1 MKILNLFIYRNAI
14 KLLTKFQTMKKSL
27 VILSVFAMGISYAQK
42 TTEIP
47 VFKSDK
53 EKSEWIQQNPELY
66 NQPTKEREFTS
77 VEEKRS
83 FNADPIRERVI
94 FADDSSFPTYVR
106 TGNKRLD
113 DETYAAKKA
122 KWIEQNAAKYEKLS
136 SVHDESEEEALR
148 AKKMALRS
156 KEKESNNPKN

>member
-1 MKILNLFIYRNAI
+1 MKILNLFIYRNAN

-27 VILSVFAMGISYAQK
+27 VILSVFATGISYAQK

-47 VFKSDK
+47 VFKTDK

-77 VEEKRS
+77 VEEKRA

-94 FADDSSFPTYVR
+94 VSDDSSFPTYIS
-106 TGNKRLD
+106 TGNKQLD
-113 DETYAAKKA
+113 EETYAAKKA
-122 KWIEQNAAKYEKLS
+122 EWVEKNAAKYEKMIIKS
-136 SVHDESEEEALR
+136 TEDAEAIR
-148 AKKMALRS
+148 AKER
-156 KEKESNNPKN
+156 KEFNNPKN

>member
-1 MKILNLFIYRNAI
+1 MKILNLFIYRNAN

-27 VILSVFAMGISYAQK
+27 VILSVFAAGISYAQK

-47 VFKSDK
+47 VFKTDK

-77 VEEKRS
+77 VEEKRA

-94 FADDSSFPTYVR
+94 VSDDSSFPTYIS
-106 TGNKRLD
+106 TGNKQLD
-113 DETYAAKKA
+113 EETYAAKKA
-122 KWIEQNAAKYEKLS
+122 EWVEKNAAKYEKMIIKS
-136 SVHDESEEEALR
+136 TEDAEAIR
-148 AKKMALRS
+148 AKER
-156 KEKESNNPKN
+156 KEFNNPKN

>member
-1 MKILNLFIYRNAI
+1 M
-14 KLLTKFQTMKKSL
+14 
-27 VILSVFAMGISYAQK
+27 SVFAAGISYAQK

-47 VFKSDK
+47 VFKTDK

-94 FADDSSFPTYVR
+94 VSDDNSFPTYIS
-106 TGNKRLD
+106 TGNKQLD
-113 DETYAAKKA
+113 EETYAAKKA
-122 KWIEQNAAKYEKLS
+122 EWVEKNAAKYEKMIIKS
-136 SVHDESEEEALR
+136 TEDAEAIR
-148 AKKMALRS
+148 AKER
-156 KEKESNNPKN
+156 KEFNNPKN

>member
-1 MKILNLFIYRNAI
+1 M
-14 KLLTKFQTMKKSL
+14 
-27 VILSVFAMGISYAQK
+27 SVFVAGISYAQK

-77 VEEKRS
+77 VEEKRA

-94 FADDSSFPTYVR
+94 VADDSSFPTYIS
-106 TGNKRLD
+106 TGNKQQD
-113 DETYAAKKA
+113 EETYAAKKA
-122 KWIEQNAAKYEKLS
+122 EWVEKNAAKYEKMTTKS
-136 SVHDESEEEALR
+136 TDDAEAIR
-148 AKKMALRS
+148 AKER
-156 KEKESNNPKN
+156 KEFNNPKN

>member
-1 MKILNLFIYRNAI
+1 M
-14 KLLTKFQTMKKSL
+14 
-27 VILSVFAMGISYAQK
+27 SVFALGISYGQK

-77 VEEKRS
+77 VEEKRA

-94 FADDSSFPTYVR
+94 VSDDSSFPTYIS
-106 TGNKRLD
+106 TGNKQLD
-113 DETYAAKKA
+113 EETYAAKKA
-122 KWIEQNAAKYEKLS
+122 EWVEKNAAKYEKMIIKS
-136 SVHDESEEEALR
+136 TEDAEAIR
-148 AKKMALRS
+148 AKER
-156 KEKESNNPKN
+156 KEFNNPKN